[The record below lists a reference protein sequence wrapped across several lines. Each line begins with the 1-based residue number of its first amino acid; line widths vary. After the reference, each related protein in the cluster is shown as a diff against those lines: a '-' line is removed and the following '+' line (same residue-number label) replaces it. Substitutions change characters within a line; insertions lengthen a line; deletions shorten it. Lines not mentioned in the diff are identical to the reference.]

1 MQLHRPD
8 GLETGSDNQLDRFSQ
23 WPAFCE
29 LDAARQVSSLS
40 DDDNENTVDVLAHP
54 PASAS
59 PEPSRLAR
67 VTSLPLVMTYI
78 PDRSFH
84 RFLKVFYI
92 DHQLMVE
99 FGYMWLSANFTL
111 HRALRL

>member
-8 GLETGSDNQLDRFSQ
+8 GLEAGSDNQLDIFSHR
-23 WPAFCE
+23 PAFCE

-54 PASAS
+54 LASAS
-59 PEPSRLAR
+59 PEPSRIAR
-67 VTSLPLVMTYI
+67 VISLTLVMTYI

-92 DHQLMVE
+92 DHQILVE
-99 FGYMWLSANFTL
+99 FGYRWL
-111 HRALRL
+111 